1 MKKNNPVY
9 IRIFKFIII
18 ILLAG
23 QAAFPLYTIIKSE
36 LALNSGAEYK
46 FLVRP
51 ADPYDPFRGRYVTLR
66 YENNMATATEVLKKN
81 ELADGLLFVD
91 KEGFAYV
98 KELSKY
104 KTALYSNLVV
114 TVRITGDISKIGN
127 AHFEF
132 LNNKLF
138 MNEKIAP
145 KVDRV
150 MRAYRGKIY
159 VKASVKNGDMILKGL
174 YFDGVEASEYVK
186 KEVK

>member
-1 MKKNNPVY
+1 MKKDKPFY
-9 IRIFKFIII
+9 ILIFKGVLI

-23 QAAFPLYTIIKSE
+23 QAAFPVYTIIKSE

-51 ADPYDPFRGRYVTLR
+51 ADPYDPFRGRFVTLMF
-66 YENNMATATEVLKKN
+66 ENSTAKAFAVLKYN
-81 ELADGLLFVD
+81 EMADGVLFVD
-91 KEGFAYV
+91 KDGFSYV
-98 KELSKY
+98 SELY
-104 KTALYSNLVV
+104 KHKTVKSSDAVV
-114 TVRITGDISKIGN
+114 TVRITGKISKN
-127 AHFEF
+127 AGTRFEY

-145 KVDRV
+145 AVDRA
-150 MRAYRGKIY
+150 MRAYNGKIY
-159 VKASVKNGDMILKGL
+159 VKASVKNGDMILKNL

>member
-9 IRIFKFIII
+9 VQIFKFIII

-23 QAAFPLYTIIKSE
+23 QAAFPVYTIIKSE
-36 LALNSGAEYK
+36 IALNSGAEYK

-66 YENNMATATEVLKKN
+66 YENNMAKATAVLKNN
-81 ELADGLLFVD
+81 ELADGVLAID
-91 KEGFAYV
+91 KDGFAYV
-98 KELSKY
+98 RYLLKY
-104 KTALYSNLVV
+104 KTAVSSEAVV
-114 TVRITGDISKIGN
+114 TVRLTGDISKNGN
-127 AHFEF
+127 TYFEF
-132 LNNKLF
+132 LNTKLF

-150 MRAYRGKIY
+150 MWTYREKMY
-159 VKASVKNGDMILKGL
+159 VKASVKNGDMILKNL

-186 KEVK
+186 REVK

>member
-1 MKKNNPVY
+1 MKKDKPFY
-9 IRIFKFIII
+9 ITVFKAVLI

-23 QAAFPLYTIIKSE
+23 QAAFPVYTIIKSE

-66 YENNMATATEVLKKN
+66 YENNTAKATDVLKN
-81 ELADGLLFVD
+81 NDLADGVLAID
-91 KEGFAYV
+91 KDGFAYV
-98 KELSKY
+98 RELSKY
-104 KTALYSNLVV
+104 KTALSSEAVV
-114 TVRITGDISKIGN
+114 TVRLTGDIAKKGK
-127 AHFEF
+127 AYFEF
-132 LNNKLF
+132 INNKLF

-150 MRAYRGKIY
+150 MWTYRGKIY
-159 VKASVKNGDMILKGL
+159 VKASVKNGDMILKNL

>member
-1 MKKNNPVY
+1 MGKNEPFY
-9 IRIFKFIII
+9 ITIFKAVLI

-23 QAAFPLYTIIKSE
+23 QAAFPVFTIIKSE

-51 ADPYDPFRGRYVTLR
+51 ADPYDPFRGRYVTLMF
-66 YENNMATATEVLKKN
+66 ENSTAKAFAVLKYN
-81 ELADGLLFVD
+81 EMADGVLSVD
-91 KEGFAYV
+91 NDGFSYV
-98 KELSKY
+98 SELHRHKAV
-104 KTALYSNLVV
+104 KSNDTVV
-114 TVRITGDISKIGN
+114 SVRITGKTLKN
-127 AHFEF
+127 AETRFEY

-145 KVDRV
+145 AVDRA
-150 MRAYRGKIY
+150 MRAYKGKIY
-159 VKASVKNGDMILKGL
+159 VKASMKNGDMILKGL